1 MWITTAERIAVPTD
15 GTEVLLYD
23 NKQVTKP
30 NVALNV
36 ATYLG
41 WLLFEIGQQTANLDI
56 QVRSPGLTC
65 NRPYIQRMR
74 RYTSA
79 WVQALGA
86 RLEVL
91 LLEDVILKNGV
102 KTIQAAN
109 HFEPALQQD
118 KIWDFGA
125 LLEEVHKH
133 AVCRKHAAL
142 LS

>member
-1 MWITTAERIAVPTD
+1 MPTD
-15 GTEVLLYD
+15 GTEVLLYS
-23 NKQVTKP
+23 NKQTTKP

-41 WLLFEIGQQTANLDI
+41 WLLFEIGQQTENLDV
-56 QVRSPGLTC
+56 QVRSADAHATASAGGL
-65 NRPYIQRMR
+65 PL
-74 RYTSA
+74 SA
-79 WVQALGA
+79 CRVCMHPVQALAA

-125 LLEEVHKH
+125 LLASPAH
-133 AVCRKHAAL
+133 ACSIYHVWGSDAAVP
-142 LS
+142 